1 MTDLLL
7 IPGAAGHPANWAE
20 LVPVLAAL
28 GHRGIAVDL
37 PQHDERYGW
46 AELTDVAVAAH
57 EAGRTPQDED
67 DDGAGGAAVPCV
79 VVGQSMGA
87 FVAPLAAARIGA
99 SRVAHLVLLN
109 PMIPAVGEPAT
120 GWSDR
125 AGQEQAR
132 REAGLGEFDGEL
144 DFFNDVPDDVRDRLL
159 AVDDR
164 TPSQRSFDEPWPGPW
179 PEGIPV
185 TVLAAAEDRLFPL
198 SLQRRL
204 AAERLGVDVV
214 VLPGGHCNALSHPDE
229 IARALLAL
237 MP

>member
-1 MTDLLL
+1 MTDILLV
-7 IPGAAGHPANWAE
+7 PGAAGHPANWAE
-20 LVPVLAAL
+20 LVPVLASL

-46 AELTDVAVAAH
+46 AELTDVAVATY
-57 EAGRTPQDED
+57 ETGRTREH
-67 DDGAGGAAVPCV
+67 DGEASARCL

-109 PMIPAVGEPAT
+109 PMIPTPGEPAT

-125 AGQEQAR
+125 AGQEDAR
-132 REAGLGEFDGEL
+132 REAGLGEFDGET
-144 DFFNDVPDDVRDRLL
+144 DFFNDVPDAVRDRLL

-179 PEGIPV
+179 PAGIPV
-185 TVLAAAEDRLFPL
+185 TVLAAADDRLFPL
-198 SLQRRL
+198 ALQRRL
-204 AAERLGVDVV
+204 AAERLGCDVV
-214 VLPGGHCNALSHPDE
+214 VLPGGHCNALSHPEE
-229 IARALLAL
+229 IATALLAL
-237 MP
+237 AP